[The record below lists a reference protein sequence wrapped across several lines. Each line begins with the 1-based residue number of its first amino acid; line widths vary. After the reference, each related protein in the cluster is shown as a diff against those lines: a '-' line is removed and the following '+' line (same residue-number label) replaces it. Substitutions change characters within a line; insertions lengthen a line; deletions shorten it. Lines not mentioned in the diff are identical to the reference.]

1 MEYIMELS
9 ENTLSILKNY
19 AGINS
24 NIVIE
29 EGNTVKTISEAK
41 NVMSTAA
48 IVEEFPQTF
57 GIYDLNEFLGVL
69 SFVDKGN
76 L

>member
-1 MEYIMELS
+1 MELS

-29 EGNTVKTISEAK
+29 KGNTVKTISEAK
-41 NVMSTAA
+41 NVMSSAS
-48 IVEEFPQTF
+48 IVEDFPQAF
-57 GIYDLNEFLGVL
+57 GIYDLNEFLGRPK
-69 SFVDKGN
+69 FGGYT
-76 L
+76 